1 MHTQETGCAQF
12 QIISFS
18 LLHFHIS
25 FTNDSWEWFTFN
37 PFLSLHK
44 SPRWNICFQRHGDR
58 TLDMYTVLNG
68 GKDRSGDI
76 KCAAFSSF
84 PLAGDSL
91 FTQGVIARSSGGQVP
106 WVELEFLSNGFLLA
120 RLMARTWMNWTLIE
134 GKDLWKMQKTNLLI
148 YQRGEEQC
156 QGKTNNW
163 FIYSAVHLNNIW
175 WETL

>member
-1 MHTQETGCAQF
+1 MCSIPNN
-12 QIISFS
+12 IIPFTS
-18 LLHFHIS
+18 LSYS

-44 SPRWNICFQRHGDR
+44 SPRWNICFQRNGDR

-91 FTQGVIARSSGGQVP
+91 FTQGVIARSCGGQVP

-134 GKDLWKMQKTNLLI
+134 GKVLSKMQKKPLLI
-148 YQRGEEQC
+148 YQRGAVSGKDKYVIHLQC
-156 QGKTNNW
+156 
-163 FIYSAVHLNNIW
+163 SAF
-175 WETL
+175 E

>member
-12 QIISFS
+12 QIISFP

-44 SPRWNICFQRHGDR
+44 SPRWNICFQRNGDR
-58 TLDMYTVLNG
+58 TLDMYTVWNG

-148 YQRGEEQC
+148 YQRGAVTGKDKYVIHLQC
-156 QGKTNNW
+156 
-163 FIYSAVHLNNIW
+163 SAF
-175 WETL
+175 E